1 MMFLDHPVMLAIVAV
16 LSLPLDVSLA
26 RLFWGERFDSL
37 GETIRF
43 LFTPDLV
50 SLFRGEYWDDWHATL
65 KFNVFLFLC
74 LGWAAAVTELLARYV
89 L

>member
-1 MMFLDHPVMLAIVAV
+1 MLFLDHPLILITVA
-16 LSLPLDVSLA
+16 LISFPIYVSLA
-26 RLFWGERFDSL
+26 KLFWGEHFDSL

-43 LFTPDLV
+43 LFTPDII

>member
-1 MMFLDHPVMLAIVAV
+1 MLFLDHPLI
-16 LSLPLDVSLA
+16 LITTGLISIPIYVSLA
-26 RLFWGERFDSL
+26 KLFWGERFDSL

-43 LFTPDLV
+43 LFTPDIV

-65 KFNVFLFLC
+65 KFNFFLFLC

>member
-1 MMFLDHPVMLAIVAV
+1 MLFFDHPLVLLTVA
-16 LSLPLDVSLA
+16 LISFPIYVSLA
-26 RLFWGERFDSL
+26 KLFWGERFDSL
-37 GETIRF
+37 GETISF

-74 LGWAAAVTELLARYV
+74 LGWATAVTELLARYV

>member
-1 MMFLDHPVMLAIVAV
+1 MLFLDHPLI
-16 LSLPLDVSLA
+16 LITTGLISIPIYVSLA
-26 RLFWGERFDSL
+26 KLFWGERFDSL

-43 LFTPDLV
+43 LFTPDII

>member
-1 MMFLDHPVMLAIVAV
+1 MLFLDHQLVLLTVA
-16 LSLPLDVSLA
+16 LISFPIYVSLA
-26 RLFWGERFDSL
+26 KLFWGERFDSL

-43 LFTPDLV
+43 LFTPDII